1 MCENRYHFKYVFWL
15 VLDPSP
21 SSSKLLCVV
30 CECNGR
36 VKKGTTAVKRRW
48 DISQSTLTFWEKG
61 FRQCVFMRLWWYLF
75 SHIPDPGNHMFLRP
89 RAKSNHIFIIYN
101 TYICIAHRIG
111 DCIAHR
117 SGGSGGAQLDVLIF
131 IPSTV
136 DCVCFCLRLLCQG
149 DQGACGRPPTA
160 PRILNQALLTQHCNI
175 CESLTCDAETG
186 THLSPPFIK
195 S

>member
-1 MCENRYHFKYVFWL
+1 MYHNCKNKGQTFPNQLWLFGRRVSANLFLCIWDGIYFDTYRTPEIICFW
-15 VLDPSP
+15 D
-21 SSSKLLCVV
+21 
-30 CECNGR
+30 
-36 VKKGTTAVKRRW
+36 
-48 DISQSTLTFWEKG
+48 
-61 FRQCVFMRLWWYLF
+61 
-75 SHIPDPGNHMFLRP
+75 RP